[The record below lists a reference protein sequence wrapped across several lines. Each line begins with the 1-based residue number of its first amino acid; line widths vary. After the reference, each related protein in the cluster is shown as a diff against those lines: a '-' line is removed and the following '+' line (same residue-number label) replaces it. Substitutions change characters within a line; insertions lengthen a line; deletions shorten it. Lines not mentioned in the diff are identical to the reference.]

1 MFIRSLL
8 TLEGQATVAF
18 DLNYELNDQTV
29 VTNLGA
35 EYFLVE
41 DFALRAGFLSDPS
54 GDLNYTTLGLAADLG
69 AIAFDVSYV
78 IGGELDPHSN
88 MVRFSLSGSF

>member
-1 MFIRSLL
+1 
-8 TLEGQATVAF
+8 
-18 DLNYELNDQTV
+18 
-29 VTNLGA
+29 
-35 EYFLVE
+35 
-41 DFALRAGFLSDPS
+41 LRAGFLSDPS
-54 GDLNYTTLGLAADLG
+54 GDLNYTTLGLGADLG